1 MYVHHCQPTPAHP
14 SLSFVIKAR
23 AFPGGATGVRLALK
37 RLTVTY
43 TLAYYIVGLITM
55 PSCFKTRLKV

>member
-1 MYVHHCQPTPAHP
+1 MFTIVSHPRP
-14 SLSFVIKAR
+14 SLSFVSKAR
-23 AFPGGATGVRLALK
+23 AFPGGATTNVRLALK

-55 PSCFKTRLKV
+55 PRCFKARHLA